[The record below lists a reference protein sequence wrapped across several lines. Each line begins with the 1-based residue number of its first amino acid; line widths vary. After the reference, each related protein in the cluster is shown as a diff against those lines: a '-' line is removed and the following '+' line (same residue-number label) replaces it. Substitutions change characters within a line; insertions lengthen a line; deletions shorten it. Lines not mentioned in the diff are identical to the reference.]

1 MQSRSTPEFVADLL
15 RWQQA
20 HGRHDLPWQQGRSEP
35 DYVYRVW
42 LSEIM
47 LQQTQVATVI
57 PYFNRFVARFPDLRA
72 LAAATEQEVLAL
84 WAGLGYYQRGR
95 NLLACAQA
103 IHIHFGGQFPQSAQ
117 TLQSLP
123 GIGRS
128 TAAAIAATVFQE
140 RVAIL
145 DGNVK
150 RVLARM
156 TCADAPWQSP
166 ALERLLWKEAESRLP
181 TVSAD
186 MPAYTQALMD
196 LGATVCRAK
205 NPACDQCP
213 VIGQCS
219 AFQENRVAEY
229 PKPRVKRSLPTR
241 KAYWVVIR
249 GPSGVWLMQQPTS
262 GIWPGLWCPWQI
274 QLEAMPSGWQQAM
287 KYFDRAISI
296 RHSFTHYR
304 LEISAGIFNWP
315 GTQRKAGSFML
326 PAGLAHFPWA
336 GALRL
341 PLPAPVKSLLLTLC
355 PSGKAS
361 GDARRRSTFS

>member
-1 MQSRSTPEFVADLL
+1 MQSRLTPGFVADLL
-15 RWQQA
+15 RWQQT

-35 DYVYRVW
+35 EYVYRVW

-47 LQQTQVATVI
+47 LQQTQVQTVI
-57 PYFNRFVARFPDLRA
+57 PYFHRFVARFPNLGA
-72 LAAATEQEVLAL
+72 LAAADEQEVLGL

-95 NLLACAQA
+95 NLLACARA
-103 IHIHFGGQFPQSAQ
+103 IQHDFDGQFPESAQ

-150 RVLARM
+150 RVFARM

-181 TVSAD
+181 TTAAD

-196 LGATVCRAK
+196 LGAIVCRAR
-205 NPACDQCP
+205 NPVCDQCP
-213 VIGQCS
+213 VAQHCN
-219 AFQENRVAEY
+219 AFQENRVAQY
-229 PKPRVKRSLPTR
+229 PRPRVRRSLPTR
-241 KAYWVVIR
+241 KAYWAVIQSL
-249 GPSGVWLMQQPTS
+249 GGVWLMQQPTT

-274 QLEAMPSGWQQAM
+274 QPETLPVGWSRLM
-287 KYFDRAISI
+287 KYFDRATAI

-304 LEISAGIFNWP
+304 LEISAGIFSWP
-315 GTQRKAGSFML
+315 GSKREAGSFRL
-326 PAGLAHFPWA
+326 PAGLAYFAW
-336 GALRL
+336 GDALSL
-341 PLPAPVKSLLLTLC
+341 PLPAPVKSLLVTLC
-355 PSGKAS
+355 PSGRAS
-361 GDARRRSTFS
+361 GDVPRRRTFS